1 MRMTTTTVARKRP
14 KHLDLPKISLPLPAK
29 VSILHR
35 VSGALLFLALP
46 VLIYQ
51 LDQSLD
57 SDAGYAA
64 AAAFFGLPLVKLAV
78 LLLVWSYS
86 HHFCAGIRYLL
97 LDLHIGLDRVPAR
110 QSAAVVLAVSLL
122 LTAIVGVK
130 LW

>member
-1 MRMTTTTVARKRP
+1 MTSLPSAAKRP
-14 KHLDLPKISLPLPAK
+14 KHLDLLRISLPLPAK

-46 VLIYQ
+46 FLLFH

-57 SDAGYAA
+57 SAEGYAE
-64 AAAFFGLPLVKLAV
+64 AAAFFGQPLVKLVV
-78 LLLVWSYS
+78 LLLVWSYA

-97 LDLHIGLDRVPAR
+97 LDLHIGLDRIPANR
-110 QSAAVVLAVSLL
+110 SAAIVLGASLVLTL
-122 LTAIVGVK
+122 LVGVQ

>member
-1 MRMTTTTVARKRP
+1 MTSLSSAAKRP
-14 KHLDLPKISLPLPAK
+14 KHLNLLRISLPLPAK

-46 VLIYQ
+46 VLIEQ

-57 SDAGYAA
+57 SAETYAA
-64 AAAFFGLPLVKLAV
+64 AVAFFDLPLVKLAV
-78 LLLVWSYS
+78 LVLVWSYA

-97 LDLHIGLDRVPAR
+97 LDLHIGLDRIPANR
-110 QSAAVVLAVSLL
+110 SAMIVMVASLA
-122 LTAIVGVK
+122 LTALVGVQ

>member
-1 MRMTTTTVARKRP
+1 MTSSASAAKRP
-14 KHLDLPKISLPLPAK
+14 KHLDLLRISLPLPAK

-46 VLIYQ
+46 VLIFQ

-57 SDAGYAA
+57 SAEGFAD
-64 AAAFFGLPLVKLAV
+64 AAAFFASPLVKLVV
-78 LLLVWSYS
+78 LALVWSYA

-97 LDLHIGLDRVPAR
+97 LDLHIGLDRIPANR
-110 QSAAVVLAVSLL
+110 SATIVMVASLI
-122 LTAIVGVK
+122 LTALVGVQ

>member
-1 MRMTTTTVARKRP
+1 MTTTTVAHKRP

-110 QSAAVVLAVSLL
+110 QSAAVVFAVSLL

>member
-1 MRMTTTTVARKRP
+1 MTSLSSAAKRP
-14 KHLDLPKISLPLPAK
+14 KHLDLLRISLPLPAK

-46 VLIYQ
+46 ILIYY

-57 SDAGYAA
+57 SAEGFAA
-64 AAAFFGLPLVKLAV
+64 AAAFFDQPLAKLAA
-78 LLLVWSYS
+78 LLLVWSYA

-97 LDLHIGLDRVPAR
+97 LDLHVGLDRVPANR
-110 QSAAVVLAVSLL
+110 SAAIVLVASLA
-122 LTAIVGVK
+122 LTALVGVK

>member
-1 MRMTTTTVARKRP
+1 MTSTASAAKRP
-14 KHLDLPKISLPLPAK
+14 KHLDLLRISLPLPAK

-46 VLIYQ
+46 FLIYQ

-57 SDAGYAA
+57 SAEGFAGAA
-64 AAAFFGLPLVKLAV
+64 EFFANPLAKLVV
-78 LLLVWSYS
+78 LALVWSYA

-97 LDLHIGLDRVPAR
+97 LDLHVGLDRIPANR
-110 QSAAVVLAVSLL
+110 SAMIVMVASLV
-122 LTAIVGVK
+122 LTALVGVQ

>member
-1 MRMTTTTVARKRP
+1 MTSLPSAAKRP
-14 KHLDLPKISLPLPAK
+14 KHLDLLRISLPLPAK

-46 VLIYQ
+46 FLLFH

-57 SDAGYAA
+57 SAEGYAH
-64 AAAFFGLPLVKLAV
+64 AAAFFGQPLVKLVA
-78 LLLVWSYS
+78 LLLVWSYA

-97 LDLHIGLDRVPAR
+97 LDLHVGLDRIPANR
-110 QSAAVVLAVSLL
+110 SAAIVLGASLALTL
-122 LTAIVGVK
+122 LVGVR

>member
-1 MRMTTTTVARKRP
+1 MTSQASVAKRP
-14 KHLDLPKISLPLPAK
+14 KHLDLLRISLPLPAK

-57 SDAGYAA
+57 GPETYAGAL
-64 AAAFFGLPLVKLAV
+64 AFFDQPLVKLAA
-78 LLLVWSYS
+78 LALVWSYA

-97 LDLHIGLDRVPAR
+97 LDLHIGIDRVPAR
-110 QSAAVVLAVSLL
+110 QSAAVVMVASIV
-122 LTAIVGVK
+122 LTALLGVK

>member
-1 MRMTTTTVARKRP
+1 MTSIASAAKRP
-14 KHLDLPKISLPLPAK
+14 KHLDLLRISLPLPAK

-46 VLIYQ
+46 ALIYQ

-57 SDAGYAA
+57 SAEGFAA
-64 AAAFFGLPLVKLAV
+64 AAAFFANPLAKLVV
-78 LLLVWSYS
+78 LALVWSYA

-97 LDLHIGLDRVPAR
+97 LDLHVGLDRIPANR
-110 QSAAVVLAVSLL
+110 SAMIVMVASLV
-122 LTAIVGVK
+122 LTALVGVQ

>member
-1 MRMTTTTVARKRP
+1 MTSPASAAKRP
-14 KHLDLPKISLPLPAK
+14 KHLDLLRISLPLPAK

-57 SDAGYAA
+57 SAESYASAAG
-64 AAAFFGLPLVKLAV
+64 FFDQPLVKLVALV
-78 LLLVWSYS
+78 LVWSYA

-97 LDLHIGLDRVPAR
+97 LDLHIGLDRVPANR
-110 QSAAVVLAVSLL
+110 SAVMVLAASLV
-122 LTAIVGVK
+122 LTALLGVQ

>member
-1 MRMTTTTVARKRP
+1 MTSTASAAKRP
-14 KHLDLPKISLPLPAK
+14 KHLDLLRISLPLPAK

-57 SDAGYAA
+57 SADGFAA
-64 AAAFFGLPLVKLAV
+64 AAAFFANPLAKLVV
-78 LLLVWSYS
+78 LALVWSYA

-97 LDLHIGLDRVPAR
+97 LDLHVGLDRIPANR
-110 QSAAVVLAVSLL
+110 SAMIVMVASLV
-122 LTAIVGVK
+122 LTALVGVQ

>member
-1 MRMTTTTVARKRP
+1 MSSLSSAAKRP
-14 KHLDLPKISLPLPAK
+14 KHLDLLRISLPLPAK

-57 SDAGYAA
+57 SSEGYAS
-64 AAAFFGLPLVKLAV
+64 AAAFFNAPLVKLAV
-78 LLLVWSYS
+78 LVLVWSYA

-97 LDLHIGLDRVPAR
+97 LDLHIGLDRVPANR
-110 QSAAVVLAVSLL
+110 SAAIVMAASLA
-122 LTAIVGVK
+122 LTILVGVQ

>member
-1 MRMTTTTVARKRP
+1 MTSLSSAAKRP
-14 KHLDLPKISLPLPAK
+14 KHLNLLRISLPLPAK

-57 SDAGYAA
+57 SADTYAA
-64 AAAFFGLPLVKLAV
+64 AVAFFDLPLVKLAV
-78 LLLVWSYS
+78 LVLVWSYA

-97 LDLHIGLDRVPAR
+97 LDLHIGLDRIPANR
-110 QSAAVVLAVSLL
+110 SAMIVMVASLA
-122 LTAIVGVK
+122 LTALVGVQ

>member
-1 MRMTTTTVARKRP
+1 MTSSSSAAKRP
-14 KHLDLPKISLPLPAK
+14 KHLDLLRISLPLPAK

-57 SDAGYAA
+57 SADGFAA
-64 AAAFFGLPLVKLAV
+64 AAEFFANPLAKLVV
-78 LLLVWSYS
+78 LALVWSYA

-97 LDLHIGLDRVPAR
+97 LDLHVGLDRIPANR
-110 QSAAVVLAVSLL
+110 SALIVMVASLV
-122 LTAIVGVK
+122 LTALVGVQ

>member
-1 MRMTTTTVARKRP
+1 MTSSASAAKRP
-14 KHLDLPKISLPLPAK
+14 KHLDLLRISLPLPAK

-46 VLIYQ
+46 VLIFQ

-57 SDAGYAA
+57 SAEGFAD
-64 AAAFFGLPLVKLAV
+64 AAAFFASPLVKLVV
-78 LLLVWSYS
+78 LALVWSYA

-97 LDLHIGLDRVPAR
+97 LDLHIGLDRVPANR
-110 QSAAVVLAVSLL
+110 SATIVMVASLI
-122 LTAIVGVK
+122 LTALVGVQ

>member
-1 MRMTTTTVARKRP
+1 MTSSASAAKRP
-14 KHLDLPKISLPLPAK
+14 KHLDLLRISLPLPAK

-57 SDAGYAA
+57 SAETYAGAV
-64 AAAFFGLPLVKLAV
+64 AFFDHPLVKLAA
-78 LLLVWSYS
+78 LLLVWSYA

-97 LDLHIGLDRVPAR
+97 LDLHIGLDRVPANR
-110 QSAAVVLAVSLL
+110 SAVIVLVASLI
-122 LTAIVGVK
+122 LTALVGAQ

>member
-1 MRMTTTTVARKRP
+1 M
-14 KHLDLPKISLPLPAK
+14 
-29 VSILHR
+29 SILHR

-110 QSAAVVLAVSLL
+110 QSAAVVFAVSLL

>member
-1 MRMTTTTVARKRP
+1 MSLTASAAKRP
-14 KHLDLPKISLPLPAK
+14 KHLDLLRISLPLPAK

-46 VLIYQ
+46 FLIYQ

-57 SDAGYAA
+57 SAEGYAA
-64 AAAFFGLPLVKLAV
+64 AAAFFGMPLVKLAALV
-78 LLLVWSYS
+78 LVWSYS

-97 LDLHIGLDRVPAR
+97 LDLHIGIDRIPAR
-110 QSAAVVLAVSLL
+110 QSAAVVMVASLV
-122 LTAIVGVK
+122 LTVLVGVQ

>member
-1 MRMTTTTVARKRP
+1 MTSSSSAAKRP
-14 KHLDLPKISLPLPAK
+14 KHLDLLRISLPLPAK

-46 VLIYQ
+46 FLIYQ

-57 SDAGYAA
+57 SADGFASAA
-64 AAAFFGLPLVKLAV
+64 EFFANPLAKLVV
-78 LLLVWSYS
+78 LALVWSYA

-97 LDLHIGLDRVPAR
+97 LDLHIGIDRIPANR
-110 QSAAVVLAVSLL
+110 SAMIVMVASLV
-122 LTAIVGVK
+122 LTALVGVQ

>member
-1 MRMTTTTVARKRP
+1 MTSYSSAAKRP
-14 KHLDLPKISLPLPAK
+14 KHLDLLRISLPLPAK

-57 SDAGYAA
+57 SAETYASA
-64 AAAFFGLPLVKLAV
+64 AEFFALPLVKLAV
-78 LLLVWSYS
+78 LLLVWSYA

-97 LDLHIGLDRVPAR
+97 LDMHIGLDRIPANR
-110 QSAAVVLAVSLL
+110 SAVIVLAASVA
-122 LTAIVGVK
+122 LTVLVGVQ